1 MIMNDII
8 LSVKNVFFKN
18 EDYLVLDDISIDIE
32 KDTFNCIIGK
42 SGAGKST
49 LLKIMAGLL
58 IPTSGSVIANNW
70 DLTKLFDKD
79 ITKIRKL
86 YGFAFQDSALISNL
100 SIKEN
105 LSLPLKNKFKYL
117 TLKEIDNKIYYYL
130 DRLNMRDSL
139 GLRPAQLS
147 YGEQKLLSIVRSIIA
162 DPEVLFLDEPLTS
175 IDATL
180 MKKIVNIIIE
190 YTNKENTTVIAVTHS
205 KDLLL
210 NISSRVMLLEDK
222 KIKLDFKGF
231 DWGSIDKNN
240 LPEILQDILG

>member
-1 MIMNDII
+1 MNDII
-8 LSVKNVFFKN
+8 LSVKNIFFKN
-18 EDYLVLDDISIDIE
+18 ENYLVLDDISIDIE

-58 IPTSGSVIANNW
+58 IPTSGSVIAYNK
-70 DLTKLFDKD
+70 DLTKLFDRD

-105 LSLPLKNKFKYL
+105 LSLPLKNKFKYI
-117 TLKEIDNKIYYYL
+117 TLKDIDDKIFYYM
-130 DRLNMRDSL
+130 DRLNMSDSL
-139 GLRPAQLS
+139 TLRPAQLS
-147 YGEQKLLSIVRSIIA
+147 YGEQKLLSVVRSIIA
-162 DPEVLFLDEPLTS
+162 DPEILFLDEPLTS

-180 MKKIVNIIIE
+180 MKKILNIITE
-190 YTNKENTTVIAVTHS
+190 YTNKENTTIIAVTHS

-222 KIKLDFKGF
+222 KIKLDCKGL
-231 DWGSIDKNN
+231 DWDSVDKKN